1 MFVKEFL
8 RLVNLSGQVWTAAA
22 IGVVEQHELAVVL
35 ADLILGQS
43 SFTEK
48 SC

>member
-1 MFVKEFL
+1 MFIEEFL
-8 RLVNLSGQVWTAAA
+8 RLVNLGGQVWTAAA

-35 ADLILGQS
+35 ADFIFGQG

>member
-1 MFVKEFL
+1 MFVEEFL
-8 RLVNLSGQVWTAAA
+8 RLVDLGGQVWTAAA

-43 SFTEK
+43 SFTK
-48 SC
+48 GSC